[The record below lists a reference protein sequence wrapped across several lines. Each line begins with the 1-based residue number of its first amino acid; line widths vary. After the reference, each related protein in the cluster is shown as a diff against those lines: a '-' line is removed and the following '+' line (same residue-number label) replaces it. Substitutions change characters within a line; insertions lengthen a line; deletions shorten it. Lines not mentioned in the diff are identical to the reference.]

1 MKKGS
6 KFWIYFIPLILIVCF
21 GIFTILEKNKQEVK
35 EEKSDSVKIKEEY
48 EELNNSYGEVKIGEQ
63 NAFVYASLKDVKT
76 IFDEGDGIIF
86 LGTPSSFAARKTI
99 VLLND
104 VINTTSIEKVYYIDT
119 KTMDS
124 DLNILLLNKLEIV
137 KVNPGTIIT
146 VQGGKI
152 LNNYSLYHK
161 YENRNELSE
170 DEKEA
175 TLSEYKNIVGAFVE
189 ACDEN
194 C

>member
-35 EEKSDSVKIKEEY
+35 EEKADSVKIKEEY
-48 EELNNSYGEVKIGEQ
+48 EALNNSYGEVKIGEQ

-146 VQGGKI
+146 VQDGKI